1 MRHIGSQGVAY
12 GNEEVAM
19 RMAVANISQPL
30 ISVGQMVNQGNK
42 VVLSPKVSYLETKSG
57 GIHRIFQRNGVLCS
71 TSMDR
76 LCKGVK
82 EVQPFQRAGP
92 QLPVRP
98 NSKQRTESCFSSGP
112 ASGVQSRVGSSPQ
125 EPIGHTAPLD
135 GEAEVDDDFFEDWIF
150 GDLEDGQPVVE
161 PEEGRKAKPI
171 RAPCLPSP
179 EEIEA
184 HAVSHIRS
192 GHGVRT
198 AYEDVERAMPIV
210 GS

>member
-1 MRHIGSQGVAY
+1 M
-12 GNEEVAM
+12 
-19 RMAVANISQPL
+19 
-30 ISVGQMVNQGNK
+30 
-42 VVLSPKVSYLETKSG
+42 
-57 GIHRIFQRNGVLCS
+57 
-71 TSMDR
+71 
-76 LCKGVK
+76 
-82 EVQPFQRAGP
+82 
-92 QLPVRP
+92 
-98 NSKQRTESCFSSGP
+98 
-112 ASGVQSRVGSSPQ
+112 QSRVGSSPQ

-171 RAPCLPSP
+171 RAPCLPSRKKSKLMQLV
-179 EEIEA
+179 IF
-184 HAVSHIRS
+184 RS